1 VGTPA
6 SRRTV
11 PQLHVGI
18 LSKGCQ
24 TSFASIS
31 SDAKHDALGDSSCR
45 SISSRHFLVCLD
57 RETQAP
63 FLLLCEVQFVQS
75 DPLADI
81 KEMGGIPLV
90 SLGSKL
96 RRKDIAP
103 QPEPKTTM
111 RVRGKPLGV

>member
-1 VGTPA
+1 
-6 SRRTV
+6 
-11 PQLHVGI
+11 
-18 LSKGCQ
+18 
-24 TSFASIS
+24 
-31 SDAKHDALGDSSCR
+31 
-45 SISSRHFLVCLD
+45 
-57 RETQAP
+57 
-63 FLLLCEVQFVQS
+63 VQS